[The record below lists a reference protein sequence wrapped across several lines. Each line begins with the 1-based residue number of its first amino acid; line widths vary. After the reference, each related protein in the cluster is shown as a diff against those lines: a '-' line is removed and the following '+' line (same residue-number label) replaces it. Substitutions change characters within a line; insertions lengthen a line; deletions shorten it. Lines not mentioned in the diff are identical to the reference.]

1 MELYFM
7 LIIPSAIIVACL
19 FFKAGEHAN
28 SRRNARIKYE
38 KIEAYKLAKSYC
50 ARLEILNKQYELEKK
65 KVVQANEVIKHANL
79 RIACLSAGLNN
90 QTPIYSFDFFEDLQT
105 VGQIKKRY
113 KLLSATYH
121 PDRGGNQKTMQLIND
136 QYRQAFKYR

>member
-1 MELYFM
+1 M
-7 LIIPSAIIVACL
+7 LIIPTVIIIAYL

-28 SRRNARIKYE
+28 NKRNTRIKHE
-38 KIEAYKLAKSYC
+38 TVEAYKLAKSYC

-90 QTPIYSFDFFEDLQT
+90 KTPVYSFDFFEDLQT
-105 VGQIKKRY
+105 VDQIKKRY
-113 KLLSATYH
+113 KLLSSTYH

-136 QYRQAFKYR
+136 QYRQVFKYR